1 MIEIKNLYKNYGN
14 IQALKDVTFTVD
26 KGEIV
31 GFLGPNGAG
40 KSTAMNIMTGYISY
54 DNGSVKICD
63 FDILEEPNEVKKR
76 IGYLPENPPL
86 YPELSVYEYLR
97 FVSELKHV
105 PKKEIKESIDK
116 ILEITQITDH
126 KKRIIKNLSKGY
138 KQRVG
143 LAQALVGN
151 PEVLILDEPTVGL
164 DPNQIIE
171 IRNVIKRLGKE
182 HTIILSSHILPE
194 VSAVCE
200 KIVIINNGEIVA
212 IDSAAAL
219 SKQTDSDNV
228 KFIFTISGPKNS
240 VLKTIQNVQ
249 GVKRVSAGLEVDV
262 DEVEYEVQPE
272 KNVDVRKVLFF
283 ELAKAGFPIL
293 ETRSEGMSLEDVFIK
308 YTKTE
313 DDTKKEDHIQ

>member
-1 MIEIKNLYKNYGN
+1 MIEIQNLYKNYGN

-54 DNGSVKICD
+54 NSGSVKICG

-86 YPELSVYEYLR
+86 YPEMSVYEYLK
-97 FVSELKHV
+97 FVSELKKV

-116 ILEITQITDH
+116 ILEVTQITDH

-171 IRNVIKRLGKE
+171 IRNVIKQLGKE

-200 KIVIINNGEIVA
+200 KIVIINKGEIVA
-212 IDSAAAL
+212 IDSAGAL
-219 SKQTDSDNV
+219 SKQTDIDNV
-228 KFIFTISGPKNS
+228 KFIFTISGPKSS
-240 VLKTIQNVQ
+240 VLKVIQNVQ
-249 GVKRVSAGLEVDV
+249 GVRRVRDILEVDT
-262 DEVEYEVQPE
+262 DEFEYEVQPE
-272 KNVDVRKVLFF
+272 KNVDLRKILFF
-283 ELAKAGFPIL
+283 TLAKAGFPIL
-293 ETRSEGMSLEDVFIK
+293 ETRSEGMSLEDVFAK
-308 YTKTE
+308 YTKGE
-313 DDTKKEDHIQ
+313 VDTTKEDYIQ